1 MPNIAGV
8 AGSPAWISADI
19 ACAASGTIAPA
30 SSAAPCRAGRH
41 RAASTATATT
51 ATHDGDVARDH
62 QAPGCANALPA
73 VTVCEVPV
81 EAWVSV

>member
-8 AGSPAWISADI
+8 AGSLAWISADI

-41 RAASTATATT
+41 SAASTATTTT
-51 ATHDGDVARDH
+51 ATMTATFPAITGA
-62 QAPGCANALPA
+62 GLANALPA